1 MEYSSLPL
9 LSTTG
14 LQALLCVRSP
24 LNHDP
29 KHIGFICI
37 VKIKKIQSQKQK
49 KIIKCFRQTISRSVF
64 PYPSLIK
71 YALFV
76 PVSIEIHQSAL
87 ARAKLHDAPKYLFIF
102 LVEFPN
108 MWLNLPEIVK
118 TQGWFI
124 FLLIFLNCSSH
135 LRLETNVTG
144 KDKNVFPCQYSP
156 SLLLFLVLGCFSLPV
171 LIHDHWGL
179 GGDGFIQSPPLKVLA
194 FWKVVSKNFRRRS
207 ENSSKLTTSTLF

>member
-1 MEYSSLPL
+1 VEYSSLPL

-76 PVSIEIHQSAL
+76 HVSIEIHQSAL

-108 MWLNLPEIVK
+108 M
-118 TQGWFI
+118 
-124 FLLIFLNCSSH
+124 
-135 LRLETNVTG
+135 
-144 KDKNVFPCQYSP
+144 
-156 SLLLFLVLGCFSLPV
+156 
-171 LIHDHWGL
+171 
-179 GGDGFIQSPPLKVLA
+179 
-194 FWKVVSKNFRRRS
+194 
-207 ENSSKLTTSTLF
+207 